1 MYRKR
6 IVCGIVVLI
15 VLIGSIIYLRVSEAR
30 GWNKHDDILTEDNS
44 IILSPTEI
52 PIGDGALLNLPTHGE
67 SHNVSH
73 SELNSVSHF
82 GDNVLFLG
90 LQFL

>member
-30 GWNKHDDILTEDNS
+30 GWNNHDDIFTEDNS
-44 IILSPTEI
+44 INLTPTEM
-52 PIGDGALLNLPTHGE
+52 PIGDGAMIISPGE
-67 SHNVSH
+67 SP
-73 SELNSVSHF
+73 L
-82 GDNVLFLG
+82 GDNLLFWDS
-90 LQFL
+90 QFSLIFLI

>member
-44 IILSPTEI
+44 DILTPTEI
-52 PIGDGALLNLPTHGE
+52 PIGDGAMLISPGE
-67 SHNVSH
+67 
-73 SELNSVSHF
+73 SHF
-82 GDNVLFLG
+82 GDNILYLNF
-90 LQFL
+90 QCS

>member
-30 GWNKHDDILTEDNS
+30 GLNQNDDNHVEGNS
-44 IILSPTEI
+44 IILTPTEI
-52 PIGDGALLNLPTHGE
+52 PFDDEAVPISPR
-67 SHNVSH
+67 
-73 SELNSVSHF
+73 
-82 GDNVLFLG
+82 
-90 LQFL
+90 

>member
-44 IILSPTEI
+44 KILTPTEM
-52 PIGDGALLNLPTHGE
+52 PIGDGAMLILP
-67 SHNVSH
+67 
-73 SELNSVSHF
+73 SESHF
-82 GDNVLFLG
+82 GDNILFLG
-90 LQFL
+90 FQCS

>member
-30 GWNKHDDILTEDNS
+30 GLNQNNDIHVEDNKN
-44 IILSPTEI
+44 ILSPTEI
-52 PIGDGALLNLPTHGE
+52 PLEEEPMPT
-67 SHNVSH
+67 
-73 SELNSVSHF
+73 
-82 GDNVLFLG
+82 LG
-90 LQFL
+90 R

>member
-30 GWNKHDDILTEDNS
+30 GWNKHDDIFTEDNS
-44 IILSPTEI
+44 INLTPTEM
-52 PIGDGALLNLPTHGE
+52 PIGDGAMIISPGE
-67 SHNVSH
+67 
-73 SELNSVSHF
+73 SHF
-82 GDNVLFLG
+82 GDDLLFLDFH
-90 LQFL
+90 LSSNFLT